1 MLPYYSVH
9 GIRLLMTHILKVIFH
24 LVIYCLFSLFSKK
37 PFRVNFLSVK
47 YIFIYYTSIDKSALD
62 PQSFKITQRLDP
74 VCQSSIITC
83 DLFWI
88 RNNLQTMRT
97 QSGCYTDKEKL
108 TITLKHSAIHRELS
122 EMAFQNIVFYWFQHE
137 LFMTWFLVTTV
148 Y

>member
-24 LVIYCLFSLFSKK
+24 LVIYCLFSKK
-37 PFRVNFLSVK
+37 TVSCRVNFLSVK

-137 LFMTWFLVTTV
+137 LFMAWFLVTTV